1 MGNVTCENRIR
12 KILRYLLGSVEK
24 YFFFLVTSLGKEM
37 KEVLLIYLGCSKK
50 FQKEFARKNMF
61 SRLQ

>member
-1 MGNVTCENRIR
+1 MGNVTCENRIG
-12 KILRYLLGSVEK
+12 KMLRYLLGSVEV
-24 YFFFLVTSLGKEM
+24 FFFLVTSLGKEM

-50 FQKEFARKNMF
+50 FQKEFSRKNTF